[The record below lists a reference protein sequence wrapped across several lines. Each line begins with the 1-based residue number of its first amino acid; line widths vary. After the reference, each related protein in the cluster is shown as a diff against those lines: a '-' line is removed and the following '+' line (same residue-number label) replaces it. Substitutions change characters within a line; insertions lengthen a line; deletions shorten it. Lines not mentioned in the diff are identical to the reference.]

1 MTVITIIYIKLI
13 IKIIK
18 IVYSNI
24 ILLLYKQIIKYYS
37 YSIII
42 TIIDYGLNTLIIFVD
57 HV

>member
-24 ILLLYKQIIKYYS
+24 ILLLY
-37 YSIII
+37 
-42 TIIDYGLNTLIIFVD
+42 NTLKRYVNVNVF
-57 HV
+57 